1 MAQNGTAQSG
11 AAPGELSAAQRRAI
25 EALLSEPSIEAAAE
39 ASGVGR
45 RTLHRW
51 LADDVA
57 FTAAL
62 RAAQDR
68 AIDAAVSRLAGSAGD
83 AADVLVSIANDK
95 AERGATRVSAAR
107 ALLDGVLRM
116 VELRDLASRVASLES
131 RLTTGKDGER

>member
-1 MAQNGTAQSG
+1 MAQNGTP
-11 AAPGELSAAQRRAI
+11 PGDLSAAQRRAI

-51 LADDVA
+51 LAEDA
-57 FTAAL
+57 TFTAAL
-62 RAAQDR
+62 RTSQDR
-68 AIDAAVSRLAGSAGD
+68 AIDAAVSRLAGGAVD

-107 ALLDGVLRM
+107 ALLDSVLRM
-116 VELRDLASRVASLES
+116 VELRDLASRVASLE
-131 RLTTGKDGER
+131 TKVADKDGEK

>member
-1 MAQNGTAQSG
+1 MAQNGTP
-11 AAPGELSAAQRRAI
+11 PGDLTAAQRRAI

-51 LADDVA
+51 LAEDA
-57 FTAAL
+57 TFTAAL
-62 RAAQDR
+62 RTSQDR
-68 AIDAAVSRLAGSAGD
+68 AIDAAVSRLAGGAVD

-107 ALLDGVLRM
+107 ALLDSVLRM
-116 VELRDLASRVASLES
+116 VELRDLASRVASLE
-131 RLTTGKDGER
+131 TKVADKDGEK

>member
-1 MAQNGTAQSG
+1 MARNGTPYAFSS
-11 AAPGELSAAQRRAI
+11 ELSTPQRRAI
-25 EALLSEPSIEAAAE
+25 VALLSKPSIEAAADE
-39 ASGVGR
+39 SGVPR

-51 LADDVA
+51 LAEDVA

-68 AIDAAVSRLAGSAGD
+68 AIDAAVSRLAGGAGD
-83 AADVLVSIANDK
+83 AADVLVSIANDPT
-95 AERGATRVSAAR
+95 ERGATRVSAAR
-107 ALLDGVLRM
+107 ALLEGVLRM

>member
-1 MAQNGTAQSG
+1 MAQNGTVPS
-11 AAPGELSAAQRRAI
+11 ELTAAQRRAI

-83 AADVLVSIANDK
+83 AVDVLVSIANDK

>member
-1 MAQNGTAQSG
+1 MAQNGTT
-11 AAPGELSAAQRRAI
+11 PGDLSAAQRRAI
-25 EALLSEPSIEAAAE
+25 EALLSEASIEAAAT
-39 ASGVGR
+39 ASGVPR

-51 LADDVA
+51 LAEDVV

-68 AIDAAVSRLAGSAGD
+68 AIDAAVSRLAGGAGD
-83 AADVLVSIANDK
+83 AADVLVSIANDPT
-95 AERGATRVSAAR
+95 ERGATRVSAAR